1 MICLYYSPFCAVC
14 SCAPADSC
22 LLYSLLSFARARSK
36 AFAMMSLKEED
47 AHPDV
52 TGVDAD
58 HMKILQDWYDKLS
71 EKYPT
76 VGSVA
81 GNTFGYTLEQAVVDA
96 KKEITK
102 KYD

>member
-1 MICLYYSPFCAVC
+1 MLLCCA
-14 SCAPADSC
+14 SCVYLTALP
-22 LLYSLLSFARARSK
+22 LLFLHPLPGARSK

-81 GNTFGYTLEQAVVDA
+81 GNTFGYTLEQAVIDA